1 MNFTTK
7 SFRNASAI
15 CHPDAGK
22 FMALTLNRVINS
34 KFINST
40 VMHFDYDSGDN
51 TNGWTILDLDG
62 STTKVVNFG
71 EKMLI

>member
-1 MNFTTK
+1 
-7 SFRNASAI
+7 
-15 CHPDAGK
+15 
-22 FMALTLNRVINS
+22 MALTLNRVINS